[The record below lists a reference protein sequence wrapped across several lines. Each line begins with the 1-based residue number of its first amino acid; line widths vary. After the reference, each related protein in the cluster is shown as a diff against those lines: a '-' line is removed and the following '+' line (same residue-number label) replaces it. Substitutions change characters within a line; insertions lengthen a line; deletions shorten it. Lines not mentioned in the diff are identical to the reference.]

1 MASLVLWG
9 LAFAVPVF
17 GLSSSGPSS
26 ELVTLTIEAPAELA
40 APAGKLDLWQPERL
54 AGFAEMIGLARTGPE
69 GPLPVR
75 VVLAT
80 EASAAELGA
89 PGWVAGYARG
99 DAGVVVLFP
108 SRVPVYP
115 DRSLEELLGHE
126 IAQLLIL
133 EAAGGRPLPR
143 WFQEGLAMLA
153 EEAWGLE
160 DRSRVALALL
170 RHGRA
175 DLAGLDARFGD
186 PRQVS
191 RSYALAG
198 AFVRDV
204 IRRAG
209 PELPAEV
216 LSSVAAGKSFDEAF
230 ARSAGVSL
238 AEAEESFWRRFTL
251 WYRWLP
257 FLTSSTTLWMM
268 IMLLALV
275 AIRRRRQRDR
285 ALREQWEAEEAWER
299 SATERLLADGEID
312 EPVN

>member
-1 MASLVLWG
+1 MA
-9 LAFAVPVF
+9 
-17 GLSSSGPSS
+17 
-26 ELVTLTIEAPAELA
+26 LTIEAPEALA
-40 APAGKLDLWQPERL
+40 ATARKLDSWRPERL
-54 AGFAEMIGLARTGPE
+54 GGFAEMIGFDRAGRE
-69 GPLPVR
+69 PLPVR

-80 EASAAELGA
+80 EASAVELGA
-89 PGWVAGYARG
+89 PRWVAGYARG

-126 IAQLLIL
+126 IAHLLIF
-133 EAAGGRPLPR
+133 EAAGGERLPR

-175 DLAGLDARFGD
+175 DLDGLDERFGD

-198 AFVRDV
+198 AFVRDA
-204 IRRAG
+204 IRRSG
-209 PELPAEV
+209 RDLPAT
-216 LSSVAAGKSFDEAF
+216 LLAAVAAGDSFEEAF
-230 ARSAGVSL
+230 RASAGVSL
-238 AEAEESFWRRFTL
+238 GEAEDSFWRRFTL

-257 FLTSSTTLWMM
+257 FLTSSTTLWMA
-268 IMLLALV
+268 IVLLALV

-299 SATERLLADGEID
+299 ARAERLSPESEPDGT
-312 EPVN
+312 VN